1 MINVVDISY
10 HYSVRPVLRGINL
23 SVQRG
28 ELVALMG
35 PNGMGKSTLMAVVA
49 GAIAP
54 CKGHVQI
61 AGLTRRNSPEDEMA
75 IRRKVFYLPT
85 EPWLPTNNSGR
96 TWLVA
101 VGKLY
106 DVNDDRVFDH
116 VERLLKLFDL
126 QDQADTS
133 MSSYSTGQ
141 RKKIALCAALISEAP
156 IMLLDEPF
164 SGGLDPSGIMALKR
178 VLQGLA
184 QREDKTV
191 LLATP
196 VPELV
201 EDLAD
206 RVAVLK
212 DGQIIACD
220 TTKNLC
226 AMTHANSLADAYER
240 LVNPQ
245 TQANIDAYLQRRSS

>member
-1 MINVVDISY
+1 MINVVDVSY
-10 HYSVRPVLRGINL
+10 HYGVRPVLRGVNL
-23 SVQRG
+23 TVNRG

-35 PNGMGKSTLMAVVA
+35 PNGMGKSTLMAAVA
-49 GAIAP
+49 GALAP
-54 CKGHVQI
+54 RKGYVQI
-61 AGLTRRNSPEDEMA
+61 AGLTRRSSPDDEMA
-75 IRRKVFYLPT
+75 IRRKVFYLPA
-85 EPWLPTNNSGR
+85 EPWLPHGISGR

-106 DVNDDRVFDH
+106 DVNDDPLFDH

-126 QDQADTS
+126 SEKADSS
-133 MSSYSTGQ
+133 MNTYSTGQ
-141 RKKIALCAALISEAP
+141 KKKIALCTALVSEAP
-156 IMLLDEPF
+156 VMLLDEPF
-164 SGGLDPSGIMALKR
+164 AGGLDPSGILALKR

-191 LLATP
+191 LVATP

-201 EDLAD
+201 EDLAH

-212 DGQIIACD
+212 EGQIVACD
-220 TTKNLC
+220 TAKNLC
-226 AMTHANSLADAYER
+226 GLTHANSLADAYER